1 LEFRFLQLRAW
12 ELSGANLA
20 VQINDLAG
28 AEVHRSQHDEPGRNH
43 WATCGLQWA
52 VDKQTNTFDDNA
64 STIIATVS
72 SSADDVNVLV
82 HLHML
87 WRFQGQPA
95 PVLNPVQPKS
105 VTYTPSSTKS
115 AMESVFTDFFTQYI
129 DGETVKS

>member
-1 LEFRFLQLRAW
+1 VGAGTVTPALEFRFLQFRAW

-28 AEVHRSQHDEPGRNH
+28 QEVHRSQHDEPGRNH

-64 STIIATVS
+64 NTVIATVS
-72 SSADDVNVLV
+72 SSADNVNVLV

-87 WRFQGQPA
+87 WRFQGTPA
-95 PVLNPVQPKS
+95 PVLNSITPVS
-105 VTYTPSSTKS
+105 LTYFPSGFSTP
-115 AMESVFTDFFTQYI
+115 MELVPECI
-129 DGETVKS
+129 DE